1 MTRGMIG
8 LCLLSSLLGCAG
20 QKANTNPDRPEFLAH
35 TQPQEAVYLPRGG
48 QGAGGSIA
56 AAGPAPS
63 TPVWSVRAGQNL
75 SDIIREWGVQANRTV
90 VWQTAHD
97 WPIVVDDSALRER
110 SPQAD
115 ATRTDGLP
123 GLGGGSRAAGRA
135 TAQGWTSP
143 SRV

>member
-35 TQPQEAVYLPRGG
+35 TQPQEAGYLPRGG
-48 QGAGGSIA
+48 PGGGGSIA

-75 SDIIREWGVQANRTV
+75 SDITREWGVPAHPTAAR
-90 VWQTAHD
+90 QTPPARRH
-97 WPIVVDDSALRER
+97 
-110 SPQAD
+110 
-115 ATRTDGLP
+115 
-123 GLGGGSRAAGRA
+123 
-135 TAQGWTSP
+135 
-143 SRV
+143 

>member
-20 QKANTNPDRPEFLAH
+20 PKANTNPDRPEFLAH

-97 WPIVVDDSALRER
+97 WPIVVDDQFEGSFDEALAWVLAGV
-110 SPQAD
+110 AD
-115 ATRTDGLP
+115 
-123 GLGGGSRAAGRA
+123 
-135 TAQGWTSP
+135 TSP
-143 SRV
+143 RPSVQRFQNDSVRVLAEE

>member
-90 VWQTAHD
+90 VWPTAPH
-97 WPIVVDDSALRER
+97 WPIVVDDQFEGSLHEALAWVHAGGPDRSEER
-110 SPQAD
+110 RVGDRWVSTLKDQ
-115 ATRTDGLP
+115 G
-123 GLGGGSRAAGRA
+123 
-135 TAQGWTSP
+135 AQ
-143 SRV
+143 R